1 MLQLSSGQKFSPDNY
16 CSISIKMSA
25 KLFSKLKLGSDNLL
39 QIDNWQLS
47 SYIASRQVMCDI
59 ILLFVLP
66 FTWLGSL
73 KERRGWGGKK
83 LDVDR
88 VAKHKIV
95 FSHSNLTQA
104 NVAQPSTVSG
114 GISSF
119 NLCNSKLIVLYSLI
133 PV

>member
-1 MLQLSSGQKFSPDNY
+1 
-16 CSISIKMSA
+16 MSA
-25 KLFSKLKLGSDNLL
+25 KLFSELKLGSDNLL
-39 QIDNWQLS
+39 QIDNWQSS

-73 KERRGWGGKK
+73 KERRGWGGKIE
-83 LDVDR
+83 LR
-88 VAKHKIV
+88 KIA